1 MIFYTILGPSHLI
14 EIHEDKII
22 LMKRTW
28 LKLVTGS
35 GPIKIWKLDDL
46 AQFNITIPQYLLWGK
61 VEWKSFDGHSGAFR
75 FSTNTLMMK
84 KIELYLQ
91 KKILKNHQKNLG
103 EESPKTKIVANLEN
117 GPRNLAA

>member
-14 EIHEDKII
+14 EIHDDKII

-35 GPIKIWKLDDL
+35 GPMKTWKLDDL
-46 AQFNITIPQYLLWGK
+46 SQFSITIPQYLLWGK
-61 VEWKSFDGHSGAFR
+61 VEWKSFDGNAGAFR
-75 FSTNTLMMK
+75 FSTNSLMMK

-91 KKILKNHQKNLG
+91 KRILKNHQKHLG
-103 EESPKTKIVANLEN
+103 GLSPKAKLAANIAA
-117 GPRNLAA
+117 GTQNLAA